1 LGEEQPLIM
10 VIRSLAG
17 GIDYCLRRGY
27 IIIIV
32 KREAEGKGRR
42 RRRMRWRVVGRSDK
56 VMSIQEIYLSSAY
69 TDTT

>member
-1 LGEEQPLIM
+1 
-10 VIRSLAG
+10 
-17 GIDYCLRRGY
+17 LRRGY